1 MESEITIQDE
11 IKVIEAIGLN
21 LQKSRNKYSIK
32 DTIIHLD
39 IPREKSE
46 KTHILELK
54 DRLREEL
61 KYIDHRYLGLI
72 DLAYDGNAS
81 RDFEIQT
88 IDLLTNELD
97 FKGMRLGESRK
108 PDGVIFIEKME

>member
-1 MESEITIQDE
+1 M
-11 IKVIEAIGLN
+11 K
-21 LQKSRNKYSIK
+21 
-32 DTIIHLD
+32 
-39 IPREKSE
+39 KSE

-108 PDGVIFIEKME
+108 PDGVIFL